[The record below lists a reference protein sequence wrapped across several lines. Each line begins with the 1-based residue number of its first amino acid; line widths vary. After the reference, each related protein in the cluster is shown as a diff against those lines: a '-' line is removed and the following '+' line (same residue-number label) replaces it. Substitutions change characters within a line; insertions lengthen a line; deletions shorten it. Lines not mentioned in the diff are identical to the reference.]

1 MGLYV
6 DAIGTTCTNYI
17 YSHARSTAQ
26 EGLRQSLHQSILLV
40 FNENSI
46 EARSSDP
53 DRLLYSNHDFS
64 ELAECKQCIDSQ

>member
-6 DAIGTTCTNYI
+6 DAIETTCTNYI

-26 EGLRQSLHQSILLV
+26 EGSRQLLHQSVLLV

-46 EARSSDP
+46 EVRSS

-64 ELAECKQCIDSQ
+64 ELAECKQRVDFQ